1 VTAGRELPSHH
12 GLFSIVVT
20 VVTVVVVVLIVVVVV
35 IVVVVENVGV
45 TGQRNVARGELAAR
59 PVSLTRPGTDFV
71 ADPFAASHFLSLSL
85 SLYPPCLKSPL
96 SLSLSLLGSRV
107 FDSSRQIAAK

>member
-1 VTAGRELPSHH
+1 VLLDDRQISLPASAFQEQRIHVTAGRREPPSHH
-12 GLFSIVVT
+12 GLLSIVVT
-20 VVTVVVVVLIVVVVV
+20 VVTVVVVVLIVVVVVV

-85 SLYPPCLKSPL
+85 SLSTR
-96 SLSLSLLGSRV
+96 RV
-107 FDSSRQIAAK
+107 